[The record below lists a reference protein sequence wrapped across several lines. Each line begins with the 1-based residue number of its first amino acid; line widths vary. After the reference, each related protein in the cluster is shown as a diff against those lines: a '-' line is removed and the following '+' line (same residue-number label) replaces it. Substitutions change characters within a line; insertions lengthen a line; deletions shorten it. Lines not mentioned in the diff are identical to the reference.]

1 MRVSKLNVAARSCS
15 LSRTLMQT
23 DTDTGAAATQW
34 ERRRR
39 KMLSVLRSP
48 FYAHFKIFA
57 VSFVSFFYF
66 IWLLV
71 FFASFLCTVSLFFL
85 CLFLIKTRCC
95 CCYCCLPL
103 LVWPTLFWWVSLCVS
118 DEKISTQHTH
128 THATHDDDKVE
139 EEAAV
144 AAAASAANRGF
155 AYFQVTQKQ
164 QQTWEQQHQ
173 WSTPRSRLHFCR
185 AR

>member
-23 DTDTGAAATQW
+23 DTDTSAAATQW

-57 VSFVSFFYF
+57 VYFVSFFYL

-71 FFASFLCTVSLFFL
+71 FFASFLCTVSLFFCVFVFNQNALLLLLLLPAAAGLANTFLVSVSLRLWWEDIDSTHTHSRNSRRRQGGRGSSSSSSSKCRQSWL
-85 CLFLIKTRCC
+85 CLFSSDTKTTTN
-95 CCYCCLPL
+95 
-103 LVWPTLFWWVSLCVS
+103 VG
-118 DEKISTQHTH
+118 
-128 THATHDDDKVE
+128 ATTSVKHPPK
-139 EEAAV
+139 
-144 AAAASAANRGF
+144 
-155 AYFQVTQKQ
+155 
-164 QQTWEQQHQ
+164 
-173 WSTPRSRLHFCR
+173 
-185 AR
+185 